1 MQVATILTPV
11 EDIVDYLDQHQGA
24 TAALLTAALVLIT
37 VYYALQNRRMVAEM
51 RRARGLAILPKLAL
65 DFHRLG
71 PTTVTLA
78 IKNVGPGAA
87 LEVDIKVT
95 WEPLGVGEQT
105 ENRWRRN
112 VLAPG
117 EQADF
122 MPPGTDLNGN
132 IDSLPAKYRRVR
144 LVGSMVDAAG
154 ERHDV
159 SEVFDDLPEWR
170 EVLGDAHQRFVAADP
185 ERRLAEALHK
195 QFEAQLNALVTGT
208 GEVARAVQ
216 RLAPSEGEDD

>member
-1 MQVATILTPV
+1 VPAA
-11 EDIVDYLDQHQGA
+11 DIVDYLDQHQGA
-24 TAALLTAALVLIT
+24 AAVILTAVLVLVTI
-37 VYYALQNRRMVAEM
+37 YYAIQNGRMVVEM
-51 RRARGLAILPKLAL
+51 RRTRGLVILPKLAL

-87 LEVDIKVT
+87 LGVDVKVV
-95 WEPLGVGEQT
+95 WEPLATGERT

-122 MPPGTDLNGN
+122 MPPGTGLSGN

-144 LVGSMVDAAG
+144 LVGTMVDAAG
-154 ERHDV
+154 VSHGV
-159 SEVFDDLPEWR
+159 SEVFDELPEWR

-185 ERRLAEALHK
+185 EKRLAEALQK
-195 QFEAQLNALVTGT
+195 QFENPLKNLTAGAR
-208 GEVARAVQ
+208 EVARAVE
-216 RLAPSEGEDD
+216 RMTPSENEND